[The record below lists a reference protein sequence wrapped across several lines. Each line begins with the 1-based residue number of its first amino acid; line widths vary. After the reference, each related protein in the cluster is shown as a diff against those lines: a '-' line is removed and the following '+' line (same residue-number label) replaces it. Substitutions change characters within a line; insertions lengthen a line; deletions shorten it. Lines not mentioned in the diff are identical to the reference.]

1 MAGQPRDI
9 RIAVE
14 AGRDSFYDGGPSRRV
29 QTRGGIRPSWGSM
42 NQPVTEIQGLGYNRR
57 WILFAAVSLLF
68 GLSMFYR
75 SSIAVLTTELMRDV
89 PMDMG
94 ALGLVSAAF
103 FYTYAL
109 LQIPGGLLLD
119 RFSPAKVMAAFYF
132 SALVGVILFSIA
144 DSPGVMV
151 LGRLLMGAGM
161 ACGFIGALKIISLQF
176 PPDRFATLSGV
187 VVSVGN
193 MGIVVATTP
202 LVLWAQGLG
211 WRTTF
216 LLVGLFHLAVTL
228 AFVVA
233 FRERRGH
240 GREAT
245 LQAGAE
251 WKGQL
256 GGLRLALRDR
266 QVWLISWSAFIRYGI
281 LAAVQGLWAG
291 PYLMDVMGFSPVAAG
306 NLLFLLTLGVVIGN
320 PVSGFLSDRIL
331 RKRKGIMVIALAGL
345 SLTLA
350 GLAFVPVGA
359 PLWLLAA
366 LFSAFGI
373 FAGTGSIPYAH
384 LKELTPPDRSAT
396 ALTVLN
402 FFAIVGAG
410 VFTQGLGLL
419 MKALYP
425 ASMLSHE
432 AFVAMFLVCAA
443 VIAVGG
449 ILYALTRESVSGIDA
464 GGKSGKSIP

>member
-1 MAGQPRDI
+1 
-9 RIAVE
+9 
-14 AGRDSFYDGGPSRRV
+14 
-29 QTRGGIRPSWGSM
+29 M
-42 NQPVTEIQGLGYNRR
+42 NQSAVKLKSFSDRRR
-57 WILFAAVSLLF
+57 WVLFAAVSVLF

-75 SSIAVLTTELMRDV
+75 SAIAVLTTDLMRDV

-94 ALGLVSAAF
+94 SLGLVSAAF

-109 LQIPGGLLLD
+109 FQIPGGILLD

-132 SALVGVILFSIA
+132 SALAGVILFSIA
-144 DSPGVMV
+144 ESPGVMV

-161 ACGFIGALKIISLQF
+161 ACGFIGALKILSLQF
-176 PPDRFATLSGV
+176 PADRFATLSGV

-202 LVLWAQGLG
+202 LVLWAQALG

-228 AFVVA
+228 AFVFA
-233 FRERRGH
+233 FRDRRGG
-240 GREAT
+240 GRDLPAT
-245 LQAGAE
+245 TGADWGMQLQ
-251 WKGQL
+251 
-256 GGLRLALRDR
+256 GLCLALRDR

-291 PYLMDVMGFSPVAAG
+291 PYLMDVMGLSPVAAG

-425 ASMLSHE
+425 DSMLSHE

-464 GGKSGKSIP
+464 GNKNGKSIS

>member
-1 MAGQPRDI
+1 MNP
-9 RIAVE
+9 
-14 AGRDSFYDGGPSRRV
+14 SFAMHKQRAP
-29 QTRGGIRPSWGSM
+29 
-42 NQPVTEIQGLGYNRR
+42 LRR
-57 WILFAAVSLLF
+57 WVLFAAISVLF

-75 SSIAVLTTELMRDV
+75 SAIAVLTPDLMRDV
-89 PMDMG
+89 PMDIG

-132 SALVGVILFSIA
+132 SALAGVILFSIA
-144 DSPGVMV
+144 ASPGVMV
-151 LGRLLMGAGM
+151 IGRLLMGAGM

-176 PPDRFATLSGV
+176 SPDRFATLSGI

-216 LLVGLFHLAVTL
+216 LFVGFFHLVMTL
-228 AFVVA
+228 TFVFASRDGQESGRGAPVA
-233 FRERRGH
+233 
-240 GREAT
+240 T
-245 LQAGAE
+245 GADRAS
-251 WKGQL
+251 QL
-256 GGLRLALRDR
+256 RGLRLVLGDR

-291 PYLMDVMGFSPVAAG
+291 PYLMGVMGYSPVTAG

-320 PVSGFLSDRIL
+320 PASGFLSDRVL
-331 RKRKGIMVIALAGL
+331 RKRKGIMVTALAGL
-345 SLTLA
+345 SVTLTA
-350 GLAFVPVGA
+350 LAFVPAGA
-359 PLWLLAA
+359 PLWLVAV
-366 LFSAFGI
+366 LFSVFGLL
-373 FAGTGSIPYAH
+373 AGTGSLPYAH
-384 LKELTPPDRSAT
+384 LKELTPPECSAT

-410 VFTQGLGLL
+410 VFMQGLGLL

-425 ASMLSHE
+425 SSALSHD
-432 AFVAMFLVCAA
+432 AFVTLFLVCATAMLTGA
-443 VIAVGG
+443 V
-449 ILYALTRESVSGIDA
+449 LYALTRENKVVIGEECK
-464 GGKSGKSIP
+464 GMR